1 MIRRLNPVDEIKAD
15 WENDN
20 GEYIVPYAPHP
31 DYTDFDVAEWELAV
45 EEYKNKTGIIWTPYE
60 PGTHDHYVQIV
71 KGSGCTSYV
80 GDVGYFQS
88 PQQLSL
94 GMNVYM

>member
-1 MIRRLNPVDEIKAD
+1 MIRRLNPVDDLVGD
-15 WENDN
+15 WVKD

-31 DYTDFDVAEWELAV
+31 DYTDFDVDEWELAV

-60 PGTHDHYVQIV
+60 PDIHDHYVQIV

-80 GDVGYFQS
+80 GDVSYFQS

-94 GMNVYM
+94 GIKIYI